1 MDVNDLRSAVTLAS
15 LVLFLVLVALVWLPR
30 RKAEFEAAAHLP
42 FEADEP
48 AAALRPRAVQS
59 SDCRGEHSGHEGSRP

>member
-42 FEADEP
+42 FEADGP
-48 AAALRPRAVQS
+48 AATLRPRAVQAQER
-59 SDCRGEHSGHEGSRP
+59 RGEHTGHEGSRP